1 MSKYKELLEERIW
14 SGYHSCPFSEV
25 KIGLP
30 NEFSGAEYDLI
41 IVGSL
46 RPSVSQ
52 GLGALSE
59 VTALQ
64 LALTRS
70 TKATWLVGSL
80 QALAPEE
87 ETNARLRDENN
98 SNRIFKKLTSLL
110 AVSGFSR

>member
-1 MSKYKELLEERIW
+1 MIVPHVRLITKYVELLEERIW

-25 KIGLP
+25 KVGLP
-30 NEFSGAEYDLI
+30 AEFSGMEYDVIL
-41 IVGSL
+41 VSSL
-46 RPSVSQ
+46 RPSTSE

-70 TKATWLVGSL
+70 TKATWMVGSL

-87 ETNARLRDENN
+87 EVV
-98 SNRIFKKLTSLL
+98 SRIESD
-110 AVSGFSR
+110 